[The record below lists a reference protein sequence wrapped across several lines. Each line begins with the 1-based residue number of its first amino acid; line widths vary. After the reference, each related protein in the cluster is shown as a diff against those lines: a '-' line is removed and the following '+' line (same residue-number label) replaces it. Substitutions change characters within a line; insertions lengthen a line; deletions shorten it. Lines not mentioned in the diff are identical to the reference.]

1 MKRTKPNFQ
10 RLAERASEQDNVVT
24 RKQLLA
30 LGFSDKRIAR
40 MLERRLWTQ
49 LQRGVY
55 LLAAGPATWRQRA
68 MAAQWAGGE
77 SVALDAGSALMW
89 RGIDGPEQDTVEL
102 VVTTT
107 RGNPEP
113 RDVTVRHPSRAVA
126 TRSLD
131 KVRVVGL
138 EDALLGFAAQTNDR
152 KRVEIAVES
161 ALLGRHTSERK
172 IWAHIASNSRRGVR
186 GVALLRSVMQN
197 RPNGKPA
204 RSILELEVIDL
215 LRSRGIPLPDR
226 NVDVIDANGDRREI
240 DLCYL
245 DQKGAIE
252 ADSRKWHSTA
262 TQTAEDS
269 RRQAALEAV
278 GFEFVRVTWP
288 DVFQRPDWVVA
299 QVQKLLLR
307 VVAA

>member
-1 MKRTKPNFQ
+1 
-10 RLAERASEQDNVVT
+10 
-24 RKQLLA
+24 
-30 LGFSDKRIAR
+30 
-40 MLERRLWTQ
+40 
-49 LQRGVY
+49 
-55 LLAAGPATWRQRA
+55 

-113 RDVTVRHPSRAVA
+113 RDVTLRHPSRAVA
-126 TRSLD
+126 TRTLD
-131 KVRVVGL
+131 KVRVVGI

-161 ALLGRHTSERK
+161 ALLGLHTSERK
-172 IWAHIASNSRRGVR
+172 IWAYIASNSRRGVR
-186 GVALLRSVMQN
+186 GVALLRSVMEN